1 MNLSEKVAYIRGLT
15 EGLDIGTESKES
27 KIINALIDLV
37 DDMAF
42 SVGEIEEQVDELS
55 EQIDSVD
62 EDLYT
67 LENAF
72 ADCCDDYECEC
83 GCDHDH
89 DDDSDIYEVIC
100 AKCGEPIYLDE
111 SIIETGSIDCPNCGE
126 LLEFEMGEDDDDED
140 DE

>member
-15 EGLDIGTESKES
+15 EGLDIGTESKEA

-83 GCDHDH
+83 GCDHD
-89 DDDSDIYEVIC
+89 DDSDIYEVIC

-126 LLEFEMGEDDDDED
+126 LLEFEMGEDDDED